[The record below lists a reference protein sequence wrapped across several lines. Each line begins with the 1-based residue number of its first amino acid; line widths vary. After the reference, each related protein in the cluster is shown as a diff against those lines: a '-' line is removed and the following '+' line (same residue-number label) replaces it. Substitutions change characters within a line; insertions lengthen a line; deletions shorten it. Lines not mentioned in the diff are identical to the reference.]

1 MYLKIALF
9 IVCMDRVIL
18 WLRGDYLAPTTH
30 SSFNYKNYL
39 KCCLRNVIIIIQR
52 ESTHSKGGCSEFR
65 RIIVLTDDAYPVD
78 QTG

>member
-1 MYLKIALF
+1 MITLLIYQTINFQKYL
-9 IVCMDRVIL
+9 
-18 WLRGDYLAPTTH
+18 
-30 SSFNYKNYL
+30 NYFSI
-39 KCCLRNVIIIIQR
+39 NVIIIIQR